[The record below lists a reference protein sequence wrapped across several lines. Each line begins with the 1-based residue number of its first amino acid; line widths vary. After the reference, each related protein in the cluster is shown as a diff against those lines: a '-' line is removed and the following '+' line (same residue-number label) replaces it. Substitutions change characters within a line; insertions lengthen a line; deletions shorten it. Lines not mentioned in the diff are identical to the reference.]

1 MLHGWDA
8 LSAQEK
14 ETIARGIAS
23 GNVHGGPY
31 HIELSPTDSCNYDCF
46 FCNQGFID
54 RKKSLSIER
63 LHSLIDELSESGLKT
78 LRLSGGGEPLLHPKI
93 TDFLDHLKQHGIVIH
108 NVTTNGF
115 MLTAAIVER
124 LMALPTGEIIVSLNE
139 SDPERYG
146 EMMRVRPRSFHRVVK
161 LIRELVQT
169 RDRLGRKDPR
179 LIVQYFVWKK
189 NFRDIERMMDLAR
202 EIGADAIYLR
212 DIYGLQSEER
222 LTEEERGELLRLI
235 APIAESEPKDRLG
248 IDFGFE
254 KVVLPGR
261 QERPE
266 TPQTVPC
273 QAGRDKYCYIGWYS
287 ATIRG
292 NGAVYPCCILQQDP
306 KYPPLGNILEQS
318 FQAIWQGPAY
328 RAFRREL
335 RAIALQRGKIE
346 NPSRMVHTRSYCA
359 AEAEC
364 PLLYALCDEEF
375 YASMN
380 SRLER
385 RRHGL
390 LGALAR
396 ATGTRL

>member
-1 MLHGWDA
+1 M
-8 LSAQEK
+8 
-14 ETIARGIAS
+14 RC
-23 GNVHGGPY
+23 P
-31 HIELSPTDSCNYDCF
+31 
-46 FCNQGFID
+46 
-54 RKKSLSIER
+54 RR
-63 LHSLIDELSESGLKT
+63 
-78 LRLSGGGEPLLHPKI
+78 
-93 TDFLDHLKQHGIVIH
+93 
-108 NVTTNGF
+108 
-115 MLTAAIVER
+115 
-124 LMALPTGEIIVSLNE
+124 IIVSLNE

-212 DIYGLQSEER
+212 DIYGLHPRAIDRGGKGRVTSPDRPFRRKRNER
-222 LTEEERGELLRLI
+222 PVGL
-235 APIAESEPKDRLG
+235 
-248 IDFGFE
+248 DFGFE